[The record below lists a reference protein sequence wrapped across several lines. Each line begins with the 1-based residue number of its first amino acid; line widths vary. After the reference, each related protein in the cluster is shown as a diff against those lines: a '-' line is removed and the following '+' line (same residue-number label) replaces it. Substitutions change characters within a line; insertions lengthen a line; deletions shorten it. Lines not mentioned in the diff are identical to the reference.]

1 MRIRDIRYQ
10 QKIFITELT
19 EKKINMISVKR
30 IIIFYRRL
38 LDNGVAPTELPQ
50 RDCHNGVATT
60 GLPQQ
65 CCPNGVTP
73 TGLPQ
78 RGCPNSVAPTV
89 LPQQCC
95 PNGVASCE
103 QSINLDRW
111 VLSVNQHVSLFY
123 SSQNNGGDR
132 TRVTGGYCLCTDPVD
147 HIKSNSDSN
156 YMKPHCQA

>member
-38 LDNGVAPTELPQ
+38 LDNGVAPT
-50 RDCHNGVATT
+50 V
-60 GLPQQ
+60 
-65 CCPNGVTP
+65 
-73 TGLPQ
+73 LPQ
-78 RGCPNSVAPTV
+78 RG
-89 LPQQCC
+89 C

>member
-19 EKKINMISVKR
+19 EKKINM
-30 IIIFYRRL
+30 YRLKEL
-38 LDNGVAPTELPQ
+38 LFFIGVYW
-50 RDCHNGVATT
+50 TT
-60 GLPQQ
+60 G
-65 CCPNGVTP
+65 
-73 TGLPQ
+73 
-78 RGCPNSVAPTV
+78 

-132 TRVTGGYCLCTDPVD
+132 TGVKGDTVCVQ
-147 HIKSNSDSN
+147 I
-156 YMKPHCQA
+156 